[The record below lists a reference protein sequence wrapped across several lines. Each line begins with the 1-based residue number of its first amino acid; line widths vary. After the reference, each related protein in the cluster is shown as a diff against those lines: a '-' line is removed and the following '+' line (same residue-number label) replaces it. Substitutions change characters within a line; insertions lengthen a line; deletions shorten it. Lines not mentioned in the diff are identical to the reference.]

1 MNDNFVWVPKL
12 PDNFP
17 SKNMETYGYI
27 LPDETDIDW
36 YNPDANPKEFTI
48 TTAAQLRGVSW
59 LTNNV
64 SNLDFKDWTLRLGEM
79 AAVERDYRRTEYVGA
94 DRELPESF

>member
-1 MNDNFVWVPKL
+1 
-12 PDNFP
+12 
-17 SKNMETYGYI
+17 METYGYI

-64 SNLDFKDWTLRLGEM
+64 SNLDFKDWTLRLGANIELNN
-79 AAVERDYRRTEYVGA
+79 TEKWQQ
-94 DRELPESF
+94 